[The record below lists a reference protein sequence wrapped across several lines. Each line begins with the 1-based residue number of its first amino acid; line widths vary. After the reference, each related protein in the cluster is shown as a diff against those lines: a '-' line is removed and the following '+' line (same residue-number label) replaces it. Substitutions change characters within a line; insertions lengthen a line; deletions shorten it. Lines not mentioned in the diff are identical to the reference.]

1 LLTFINKLFEWGIDL
16 GKSVIFLLSYY
27 ALDVRGLN
35 LSVVSPVHLANI
47 HASNIELNKS
57 VESYE

>member
-1 LLTFINKLFEWGIDL
+1 MRNVRVCLL
-16 GKSVIFLLSYY
+16 
-27 ALDVRGLN
+27 
-35 LSVVSPVHLANI
+35 VSPVHLANI